1 MKTLNILT
9 LNLACLIIF
18 HVACRTKELNFAKD
32 KISTS
37 SKQETQLESRQS
49 DSVTGYRMLHLT
61 DSSKQFFRVTIFPL
75 DTFTLSLQNGF
86 KGMASSIELAG
97 FKEEMKMLYDST
109 AFTAEKQSAVRIDQ
123 QIKTSKTEQSS
134 SKALRKNNLSWISGF
149 AVLLLLAFTVWLGWK
164 YVKKAAEI

>member
-18 HVACRTKELNFAKD
+18 HVACRTKELNFVKD
-32 KISTS
+32 KTSTR

-49 DSVTGYRMLHLT
+49 DSISGHRMLHLT
-61 DSSKQFFRVTIFPL
+61 DSSRQYFRVTIFPL

-86 KGMASSIELAG
+86 KGTASSIELAG

-109 AFTAEKQSAVRIDQ
+109 VFNAKEQRTLRIDQ
-123 QIKTSKTEQSS
+123 QTKTSKTEQSS
-134 SKALRKNNLSWISGF
+134 SKTLRKSNSSWMSGLV
-149 AVLLLLAFTVWLGWK
+149 VLTLLAFIVWQGWK
-164 YVKKAAEI
+164 YIKKAAKI